1 MVKFKL
7 FIGFFNCV
15 SNVQSFFWNKTF
27 EAAEEEAIRD
37 AAFDEDRNESCT
49 NIVFS
54 VVHTEKN
61 LEVAPNLEKSELD
74 EKKLLRRRY
83 LYTTNYALLH
93 SDTEVAPFLALTE
106 LYNVNIKL
114 LDTINNSLTEKV
126 KTSKYGKQLNEFVLK
141 IKSQEN

>member
-1 MVKFKL
+1 MDQKETIFGTRAVM
-7 FIGFFNCV
+7 
-15 SNVQSFFWNKTF
+15 
-27 EAAEEEAIRD
+27 EAIRGKREIEKIFIQAGLNNDLIKEKFD
-37 AAFDEDRNESCT
+37 AKIANDTVIR
-49 NIVFS
+49 I
-54 VVHTEKN
+54 
-61 LEVAPNLEKSELD
+61 KSELD

>member
-1 MVKFKL
+1 MIQKFNGKQL
-7 FIGFFNCV
+7 DLIKEKFDAKIANDTV
-15 SNVQSFFWNKTF
+15 
-27 EAAEEEAIRD
+27 IR
-37 AAFDEDRNESCT
+37 
-49 NIVFS
+49 I
-54 VVHTEKN
+54 
-61 LEVAPNLEKSELD
+61 KSELD

-126 KTSKYGKQLNEFVLK
+126 KTSKIASISTLQVKRQNQKKFSLKLPQLLMTKQAVNW
-141 IKSQEN
+141 